1 MKPIYLDNHATT
13 QVDERVLKKMMP
25 FMMNKFGNAS
35 SVDHLHGV
43 EAKKA
48 VEDARKE
55 IADLIGARPAEIVFT
70 SGATEAD
77 NMAIMGSIDM
87 GDLKNTHIISTN

>member
-25 FMMNKFGNAS
+25 FMMDKFGNAS

-48 VEDARKE
+48 VEDARKRNRRFNWAE
-55 IADLIGARPAEIVFT
+55 PPEIVFAVVLR
-70 SGATEAD
+70 GR
-77 NMAIMGSIDM
+77 
-87 GDLKNTHIISTN
+87 